1 MKYGICWKK
10 LFPTSLF
17 ISSFY
22 VDVKFS
28 IILLYWIMLTFPY
41 EIFIPQSWNIFLFLL
56 FPENVPLIFYC
67 TILWKKGHEALL
79 SLHFSRPQKKKN
91 KMCQQYIYS
100 FRHFYVS
107 SAFSP
112 CVFRIKIRFCQFSL
126 QGKNKKAKWY
136 CQTTKCFLIY
146 NPYFINKD

>member
-1 MKYGICWKK
+1 MLKETISNITFYFIVLCWCEIQHH
-10 LFPTSLF
+10 LVILD
-17 ISSFY
+17 Y
-22 VDVKFS
+22 VDISLWNIHPSIVKHFS
-28 IILLYWIMLTFPY
+28 IFAFSWECAINILLYYFV
-41 EIFIPQSWNIFLFLL
+41 E
-56 FPENVPLIFYC
+56 
-67 TILWKKGHEALL
+67 KGHEALL

>member
-17 ISSFY
+17 ISSFH

-67 TILWKKGHEALL
+67 TILWKKAMKHYYLYIFRGHRRRRIKCANNIFILFDIFMSHL
-79 SLHFSRPQKKKN
+79 P
-91 KMCQQYIYS
+91 
-100 FRHFYVS
+100 
-107 SAFSP
+107 FSP

>member
-1 MKYGICWKK
+1 MLKETISNITFYFIGLCWCEIQH
-10 LFPTSLF
+10 LLV
-17 ISSFY
+17 ILDY
-22 VDVKFS
+22 VD
-28 IILLYWIMLTFPY
+28 ICL
-41 EIFIPQSWNIFLFLL
+41 WNIHPSIVKHFFYFCF

-67 TILWKKGHEALL
+67 TILWKKAMKHYYLYIFRGHRRRRIKCANNIFILFDIFMSHL
-79 SLHFSRPQKKKN
+79 P
-91 KMCQQYIYS
+91 
-100 FRHFYVS
+100 
-107 SAFSP
+107 FSP